1 MFKIVFLILIIV
13 IGYIAYVGIDV
24 STEYDSVYKIR
35 NQIFDNVIDPIIKKI
50 LKQASESD
58 FNLIVD
64 NTIKNMEKYN

>member
-24 STEYDSVYKIR
+24 STEYDSVSKIR